1 MFYIGHPIRT
11 LIILVQDKHTSLK
24 LPVGVCRLQLVNLY
38 RNRRYFV
45 IKLHTW
51 FCLSYFMETNITL
64 YCIYQYFMSINSF
77 FNTLSVCRYSRP
89 ITVTR
94 DPLLHVLPVFFLIMF
109 FNIRLKTNIINNGTH
124 KLKILQTYRLF
135 KDKFMPEPYLEILD

>member
-1 MFYIGHPIRT
+1 M
-11 LIILVQDKHTSLK
+11 
-24 LPVGVCRLQLVNLY
+24 GVSPLQLVNLH

-51 FCLSYFMETNITL
+51 FCLLYFLKTNNILWHLSIFYEYQQFFQHRICFSIQPQIQLVNLHRNRRYFVIILHTWFCLSYFLKTNIKL

-77 FNTLSVCRYSRP
+77 FNTVSVSRYSRP

-94 DPLLHVLPVFFLIMF
+94 DPL
-109 FNIRLKTNIINNGTH
+109 
-124 KLKILQTYRLF
+124 
-135 KDKFMPEPYLEILD
+135 